1 MFLAWPMMLRDHVL
15 WGSCDFMEFSLSRDL
30 ARQRHERVMRFY
42 GWKPLMVSH
51 HPAKFGGQRYY
62 DCGVA
67 ECFLLRKRKISDG
80 LASTRHYDLFLK
92 DMDWKQTA
100 YHIINSDPGHT
111 HSNQQLDKNLKIT
124 FAIPPK
130 SADENEKGRERERGK
145 KRSQFQSL
153 LRYAL
158 TQQRHV
164 AF

>member
-1 MFLAWPMMLRDHVL
+1 
-15 WGSCDFMEFSLSRDL
+15 
-30 ARQRHERVMRFY
+30 
-42 GWKPLMVSH
+42 
-51 HPAKFGGQRYY
+51 
-62 DCGVA
+62 
-67 ECFLLRKRKISDG
+67 
-80 LASTRHYDLFLK
+80 
-92 DMDWKQTA
+92 MDWKQTA